1 MFPPAM
7 FTFIGKCSVD
17 ASISTHSMNDSS
29 DNAWLS
35 PSFEEDTRFSW
46 SSHLFRS
53 LHHNPKHVS
62 PDAFP
67 PPPSFPEIKKLLGRK
82 WRVWC
87 GHLCNLC
94 SFALDS
100 HEVLSSSSLSL
111 AQDSVFWKRCFG
123 LSRSQSVCEIVGAA
137 RRIGLLYLKSEWSYS
152 LHLCSSYWIDLDF
165 AHALLEWCSTAG
177 IVPVGRLKGVLSLQ
191 EQLGIID
198 NPSVRHSYIQKVKK
212 PCRVVPFKG
221 DRRLPPLTDE
231 EVVYGLYESLPQYR
245 KLLLTLQEINTFLP
259 QDEHHRCSP
268 TIARDKHGYITKI
281 GLRAT
286 NPWVSSKN
294 EDDGNPRFHG
304 VLRDDLLADKLGSW
318 TEYDIK
324 ACVPSV
330 SMLMTT
336 GRWRND
342 DEDLYELMS
351 GIHFK
356 SKEERKL
363 FKGLF
368 LPVYFNS
375 SPKQIMSH
383 FKYTADEVSYVI
395 NRDEWNYSYNEV
407 SLALHNIRC
416 TVGQLGTVVFLHESC
431 ICANAM
437 LRMLKEEGWRVLQI
451 YDGFYIQTD
460 GSHTDAYEKETRAS
474 AIVREEAERYY
485 QVFHRL
491 AL

>member
-1 MFPPAM
+1 
-7 FTFIGKCSVD
+7 
-17 ASISTHSMNDSS
+17 MNDSS
-29 DNAWLS
+29 DNDWLS

-53 LHHNPKHVS
+53 LHHNHKRAS

-82 WRVWC
+82 WRVRC
-87 GHLCNLC
+87 EQLCILC

-100 HEVLSSSSLSL
+100 HKVLSSSSLSL
-111 AQDSVFWKRCFG
+111 AQDSDFWKHCFD
-123 LSRSQSVCEIVGAA
+123 LSRSQSVCEIVRAA
-137 RRIGLLYLKSEWSYS
+137 KRIGLLYLKSEWSYS
-152 LHLCSSYWIDLDF
+152 LHLCNSYWIDLDF
-165 AHALLEWCSTAG
+165 AHDFLEWCSAEN

-191 EQLGIID
+191 EQLVIID
-198 NPSVRHSYIQKVKK
+198 NASVRKSYMQKAKK
-212 PCRVVPFKG
+212 PGQVVPFKG

-245 KLLLTLQEINTFLP
+245 NLLLTLQEINTFLP
-259 QDEHHRCSP
+259 KDEHHRCSP
-268 TIARDKHGYITKI
+268 TIGRDKHGYITKI

-286 NPWVSSKN
+286 NPWVSSKTG
-294 EDDGNPRFHG
+294 DDGNPRFHG
-304 VLRDDLLADKLGSW
+304 VLRDNLLADKLGSW

-336 GRWRND
+336 GRWRDD

-368 LPVYFNS
+368 LPVYFSS
-375 SPKQIMSH
+375 SPKQIIAH
-383 FKYTADEVSYVI
+383 FKRQAREVSYVFSE
-395 NRDEWNYSYNEV
+395 DEWNYAYNEV
-407 SLALHNIRC
+407 SLALHNIRS

-460 GSHTDAYEKETRAS
+460 GSHTDAFEKETRAS

-485 QVFHRL
+485 QVYHRL